1 MAIDLRSSVAAAVVL
16 FLATAAIAQTQSGTT
31 TRGTTP
37 GSGMIAIDL
46 TNAPSCATGVSDLQ
60 TPQPAE
66 RLGQTDGPWTVIAP
80 YGWVPGIRGTVG
92 AGRRTAS
99 VDESVADT
107 VDAVIRNLKG
117 VAEIHVESGYGPVG
131 VIADLLYL
139 RLAPGVAIAT
149 VDSRSTIFE
158 LLGMYRVLD
167 TGGRE
172 AGALTFDLLGG
183 IRYYRFSN
191 SISGNV
197 FGLLSAERENK
208 WTDLVVG
215 ARTGVQVTDDLG
227 IFARG
232 DIGGFGI
239 GDSSRRAFNVVVGF
253 EYRCCDCASLA
264 GGYRWF
270 TIDREN
276 GLGRDRFVLD
286 ATLAGPFVAFA
297 LRF

>member
-1 MAIDLRSSVAAAVVL
+1 MANSLRATI
-16 FLATAAIAQTQSGTT
+16 ATAAALVLTTAAGAQSEPVGNA
-31 TRGTTP
+31 RGTTP
-37 GSGMIAIDL
+37 GAGLVSIDL
-46 TNAPSCATGVSDLQ
+46 ASPPAVSSLQ
-60 TPQPAE
+60 SPQPAE
-66 RLGQTDGPWTVIAP
+66 CLSQTDGPWVLVAP
-80 YGWVPGIRGTVG
+80 YGWIFGVHGTVG
-92 AGRRTAS
+92 AGQRTTS
-99 VDESVADT
+99 VNLSVG
-107 VDAVIRNLKG
+107 DAIDQLKNLKG
-117 VAEIHVESGYGPVG
+117 AAEVHVETGYGPFG
-131 VIADLLYL
+131 VIADLTYM
-139 RLAPGVAIAT
+139 RLEPLNGLVT
-149 VDSRSTIFE
+149 VDSRSTLAE

-172 AGALTFDLLGG
+172 AGAMTFDLLAGV
-183 IRYYRFSN
+183 RYYRFSN
-191 SISGNV
+191 AISGNL
-197 FGLLSAERENK
+197 FGLLAAERENK

-232 DIGGFGI
+232 DVGGFGI
-239 GDSSRRAFNVVVGF
+239 GDSSRHAYNVVVGF

-264 GGYRWF
+264 GGYRWL